1 MEEEIKELPQNSL
14 LDDNQ
19 QNNIDKEDSENNQP
33 MSFSERLIS
42 IKQEWTTE
50 IEKLNEEMK
59 SLPSLNDMLNVIYTR
74 RQKIVDL
81 YYGTMT
87 VLRKQTRTYTQS
99 YANIYNQL
107 KLNSQIRYTETV
119 LATQVEAQLIDQKA
133 IIDDLKV
140 FTDFLYDTMKTL
152 DNMIYGVNNK
162 IRIYELMNGLKL

>member
-19 QNNIDKEDSENNQP
+19 QNNIDEDIENNQP